1 MLSPHTYFGIYPCY
15 NILTKFCALIS
26 FLRQDRSTEIY
37 LALEL
42 WEEFNNRV
50 FRLNWVTKDNCFR
63 IGLLAQWSYV
73 PQLPLSFLCM
83 LMYFS
88 NLGWYLQS
96 SSRVIRMNEHTQ
108 SKISD
113 NKSSLKYILDLHRHT
128 NNFLKS
134 SSNQLNFHIQV
145 ICHLCHDIRILNSV

>member
-1 MLSPHTYFGIYPCY
+1 MNNGSIFDAFPPHLSL
-15 NILTKFCALIS
+15 NISLSQYTHYILCSYQLFKVGHKY
-26 FLRQDRSTEIY
+26 RIY

-42 WEEFNNRV
+42 WKEFNNRV

-63 IGLLAQWSYV
+63 IGLLAQWSYI

-134 SSNQLNFHIQV
+134 SSNQLNFYI
-145 ICHLCHDIRILNSV
+145 